1 MRKRRRE
8 EELRK
13 EISRTTDETKQLD
26 LVNELGDLYRI
37 DGDLEAARNCYKRAV
52 QLATNLRNHL
62 DLSFAHRALSE
73 ICAEEGDR
81 REALEHASLFRQTA
95 QRSGSHSQIQ
105 LSLHVTGWVYEKLH
119 MQQSHN
125 TDDLEEALSWGL
137 KSIDYLKKF
146 GHRIDTDKKA
156 VRVGG
161 DSARR
166 KAGLERLCSGLCA
179 NLHRKSEAEKY
190 WNSAYA
196 YAKRAHD
203 AELEYQLLL
212 ARIDFSWESPV
223 NNAQRLVNFAPTKKK
238 GYALMELAQVLMYV
252 GDFLNAQNAL
262 FECLLHHRS
271 SLTAEDA
278 ELLDARVI
286 FLYKYFY
293 RLDRSKSSD
302 CDRKERRRMYE
313 LIADSFC
320 SYGGERKE
328 IFEHALKFYKLMFQD
343 SVTDKEKFNAAI
355 SVAQTFMDLE
365 DPDDA
370 LEWFEKALLFEKKL
384 GRSEIK
390 LCETRALIFKTKA
403 SCPNTSML
411 SLRNE
416 FDLLNSDIPE
426 ECPSLKATIYEAM
439 GQYLLSNKDE
449 DAAVYLAR
457 AKQFGS
463 EVEVEESCEDDDSG
477 DVSDDVE
484 ARPDKAILAECM
496 EMARLR
502 NSDREI
508 EKDRDKEKNAHG
520 ETRLHIAA
528 RSNDTAMVDK
538 LIAAGYDVNKR
549 DYGGWTP
556 ISEAV
561 SAGMR
566 DNVRALLKAGAK
578 VDPVSTE
585 VLNDDENSTGGGIT
599 PLMEAC
605 DKGFTDIIKDLLKCG
620 ASVVK
625 KNADGWTA
633 VDFLRNFL
641 VSCESEDER
650 YIKELTSI
658 AVSMEEQQRKLS
670 FPVRGCAPSRQKSTG
685 TRSLL
690 KTSQPKLR
698 STDETIDLKSY
709 KRVIGGL
716 GAQSKKNARSSRPR
730 NENALFYEDDDLTSS
745 YISPHFDDDV
755 DLPSDCEDIGR
766 KIEGYSIAPSS
777 YSPLPTSQ
785 TTAFS
790 PLKERRV
797 ERSSTSDLIKDH
809 FLINDLEEKRRR
821 KRKICSSSASS
832 EPAKRPSNPFSSQ
845 TSLIVDDR
853 SPSPECIIRKS
864 HCRSSRGSIPS
875 RTESPSQFC
884 VDLPVT
890 SSAPLSTAGPPIV
903 VTLKFENE
911 DGGVLRPD
919 KLVSLPRTA
928 TMATVEERFRSEL
941 SSQKSQYFDVRL
953 FDGRDADPEI
963 PLLSLGEPLTVVCRL
978 HKLTAEMLYK
988 NSTEIPCDGDV
999 VPKCMAKF
1007 DASGILDL
1015 SSTASEGGDVVES
1028 ILKVVVNA
1036 NRSINRLVL
1045 DGCDL
1050 SNEVLSALV
1059 LVLPNV
1065 EQFSCK
1071 YAGFIDEHLTS
1082 LDWGSHSLRSLNLSH
1097 NEFTSGSA
1105 LSHSLL
1111 ANCPQLSELRIS
1123 DLGIAVDEEAL
1134 VTAIS
1139 ELPNLQLLDISFN
1152 RFIRGNT
1159 VETLLSSCNNL
1170 TSLRMDG
1177 CDLSGVSF
1185 VSTWLP
1191 NLRELSMVG
1200 CRVTYFD
1207 SLIEWLSMGCVQQ
1220 LDLSA
1225 TDITLCHVRTMV
1237 ESRLMCPAIV
1247 VRLVKCRE
1255 IEHDPRAFADMVLAF
1270 VTDHSFPLR
1279 FSFSSQFAAGLQAIT
1294 AFASNFLV

>member
-1 MRKRRRE
+1 
-8 EELRK
+8 
-13 EISRTTDETKQLD
+13 
-26 LVNELGDLYRI
+26 
-37 DGDLEAARNCYKRAV
+37 
-52 QLATNLRNHL
+52 
-62 DLSFAHRALSE
+62 
-73 ICAEEGDR
+73 
-81 REALEHASLFRQTA
+81 
-95 QRSGSHSQIQ
+95 
-105 LSLHVTGWVYEKLH
+105 
-119 MQQSHN
+119 
-125 TDDLEEALSWGL
+125 
-137 KSIDYLKKF
+137 
-146 GHRIDTDKKA
+146 
-156 VRVGG
+156 
-161 DSARR
+161 
-166 KAGLERLCSGLCA
+166 
-179 NLHRKSEAEKY
+179 
-190 WNSAYA
+190 
-196 YAKRAHD
+196 
-203 AELEYQLLL
+203 
-212 ARIDFSWESPV
+212 
-223 NNAQRLVNFAPTKKK
+223 
-238 GYALMELAQVLMYV
+238 
-252 GDFLNAQNAL
+252 
-262 FECLLHHRS
+262 
-271 SLTAEDA
+271 
-278 ELLDARVI
+278 
-286 FLYKYFY
+286 
-293 RLDRSKSSD
+293 
-302 CDRKERRRMYE
+302 
-313 LIADSFC
+313 
-320 SYGGERKE
+320 
-328 IFEHALKFYKLMFQD
+328 
-343 SVTDKEKFNAAI
+343 
-355 SVAQTFMDLE
+355 
-365 DPDDA
+365 
-370 LEWFEKALLFEKKL
+370 
-384 GRSEIK
+384 
-390 LCETRALIFKTKA
+390 
-403 SCPNTSML
+403 ML

-426 ECPSLKATIYEAM
+426 ECSSLKATIYEAMGQYLLSNKDEDAAVYLARAKQFGSEVEVEESCEDDDSGDEKIRMIKATIYEAM

-528 RSNDTAMVDK
+528 RSNDTAM
-538 LIAAGYDVNKR
+538 
-549 DYGGWTP
+549 
-556 ISEAV
+556 
-561 SAGMR
+561 
-566 DNVRALLKAGAK
+566 
-578 VDPVSTE
+578 
-585 VLNDDENSTGGGIT
+585 TGGGIT

-641 VSCESEDER
+641 VSCESDDEN

-685 TRSLL
+685 TRPLL
-690 KTSQPKLR
+690 KSSQPKLR
-698 STDETIDLKSY
+698 SAEETIDLKSY

-716 GAQSKKNARSSRPR
+716 GAQSKKNPKTSRPR
-730 NENALFYEDDDLTSS
+730 NETALFYEDDDLASS
-745 YISPHFDDDV
+745 YISPHFDDDI
-755 DLPSDCEDIGR
+755 DLPSDCEDTGR
-766 KIEGYSIAPSS
+766 KSEGYSIAASS

-785 TTAFS
+785 STEFS
-790 PLKERRV
+790 PLKERKV
-797 ERSSTSDLIKDH
+797 ERSYTSEPIKDD
-809 FLINDLEEKRRR
+809 FLVNDLEEKRRR
-821 KRKICSSSASS
+821 KRKNRTPTASCG
-832 EPAKRPSNPFSSQ
+832 PAKRPSNPFSSQ
-845 TSLIVDDR
+845 TSLIADDR
-853 SPSPECIIRKS
+853 SPSPECIIRRS
-864 HCRSSRGSIPS
+864 QRRSSRDSIPS

-884 VDLPVT
+884 VDLPAT
-890 SSAPLSTAGPPIV
+890 SSAPLSTAGPPII

-941 SSQKSQYFDVRL
+941 SSQKSKSFDVRL

-988 NSTEIPCDGDV
+988 SSSENTCDGDV

-1007 DASGILDL
+1007 DVSGILDL

-1028 ILKVVVNA
+1028 VLKVVVNA
-1036 NRSINRLVL
+1036 NRSVNRLVL

-1050 SNEVLSALV
+1050 TNEVLSTLV

-1071 YAGFIDEHLTS
+1071 YTGFIDEHLTS
-1082 LDWGSHSLRSLNLSH
+1082 LDWGSHCLRSIDLSH
-1097 NEFTSGSA
+1097 NEFSSGSA

-1123 DLGIAVDEEAL
+1123 DLEIAVNEEAL

-1139 ELPNLQLLDISFN
+1139 ELPNLQLLDVSFN
-1152 RFIRGNT
+1152 SFIRGNS
-1159 VETLLSSCNNL
+1159 VEALLSSCNNLTSLRMDGCDLSGVSFVLPNLQLLDVSFNSFIRGNSVEALLSSCNNL

-1191 NLRELSMVG
+1191 SLRELSMVG
-1200 CRVTYFD
+1200 CHVTDFD

-1225 TDITLCHVRTMV
+1225 TDITLCHVRTLV